1 MGDNFK
7 LHKTILYEVDILNSF
22 HILLFLVKGLGF
34 LSLYARPSVY

>member
-22 HILLFLVKGLGF
+22 HILLFFGERFGLSELVC
-34 LSLYARPSVY
+34 